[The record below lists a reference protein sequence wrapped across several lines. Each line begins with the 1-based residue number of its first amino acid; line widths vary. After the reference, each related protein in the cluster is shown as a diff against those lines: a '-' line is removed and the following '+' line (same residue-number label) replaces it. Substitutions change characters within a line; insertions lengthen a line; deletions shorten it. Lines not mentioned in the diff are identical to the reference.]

1 MLPGGSVVKHLI
13 VLSGERLANLF
24 ILRIQSHGG
33 DVSERGSFLKIYLT
47 MLYSTKNVKINQ
59 QISMRRF
66 KYYNEIGRKW
76 FNFFLLF
83 LFITRCRSRGPFI
96 HETVLLKYSKKAVE
110 YQWILKYF
118 CKNIYLNVWKVES
131 PFAGKT
137 RLYRQTETNCCRVS
151 RVYC

>member
-66 KYYNEIGRKW
+66 KYYNEIGRK
-76 FNFFLLF
+76 
-83 LFITRCRSRGPFI
+83 
-96 HETVLLKYSKKAVE
+96 
-110 YQWILKYF
+110 
-118 CKNIYLNVWKVES
+118 
-131 PFAGKT
+131 
-137 RLYRQTETNCCRVS
+137 
-151 RVYC
+151 

>member
-1 MLPGGSVVKHLI
+1 MLAETAQRCTAAAGWVWNKNHEFSLLFLLQSTMLPGGSVVKHLI

-66 KYYNEIGRKW
+66 KYYNEIGRK
-76 FNFFLLF
+76 
-83 LFITRCRSRGPFI
+83 
-96 HETVLLKYSKKAVE
+96 
-110 YQWILKYF
+110 
-118 CKNIYLNVWKVES
+118 
-131 PFAGKT
+131 
-137 RLYRQTETNCCRVS
+137 
-151 RVYC
+151 